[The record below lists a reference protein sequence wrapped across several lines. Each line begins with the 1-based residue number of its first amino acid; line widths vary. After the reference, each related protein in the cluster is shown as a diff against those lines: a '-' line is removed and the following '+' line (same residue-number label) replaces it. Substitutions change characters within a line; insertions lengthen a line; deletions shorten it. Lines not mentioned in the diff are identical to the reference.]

1 MYWASNVRLYHWY
14 AVFVCVGG
22 SQLKTT
28 GSKMEEVKTT
38 PAAPQTQT
46 SVEDDMDDGPLNILG
61 EKDVAPVG
69 KTFWFTSHMFVN
81 LCNADMSYVLLE
93 MVQE

>member
-1 MYWASNVRLYHWY
+1 
-14 AVFVCVGG
+14 
-22 SQLKTT
+22 
-28 GSKMEEVKTT
+28 MEEVKTT

-69 KTFWFTSHMFVN
+69 KTF
-81 LCNADMSYVLLE
+81 
-93 MVQE
+93 

>member
-1 MYWASNVRLYHWY
+1 MCYLSL
-14 AVFVCVGG
+14 GG

-38 PAAPQTQT
+38 PPAPASQS

-69 KTFWFTSHMFVN
+69 RLHM
-81 LCNADMSYVLLE
+81 MKYKI
-93 MVQE
+93 